1 MSSSVIYLTCTM
13 GITTLSM
20 VLTVLVLNLHFTSDF
35 PVPPWL
41 NTIVLQYTARALCMC
56 QQTPSDGSVPKRYSR
71 AESHIVARPP
81 PSKSDGDEEEM
92 VELTIRRRLL
102 GEHREPID
110 QKKDD
115 KSEPEPDYSKDWKKL
130 ADVVDRLFFWL
141 FLLAIIV
148 STLLL
153 FQPLTKQ

>member
-1 MSSSVIYLTCTM
+1 M

-56 QQTPSDGSVPKRYSR
+56 QTAPSDVSRPNRYVTTTESR
-71 AESHIVARPP
+71 PLARLPL
-81 PSKSDGDEEEM
+81 SKTDGDEEEM

-102 GEHREPID
+102 GEHREHAD

-115 KSEPEPDYSKDWKKL
+115 KLTGPEQEPDYSKDWKKL

-148 STLLL
+148 STLIL
-153 FQPLTKQ
+153 FQPLTSR